1 MYFKT
6 QLAQSV
12 WESKYRYNNETE
24 DQTIERMVKYVSKI
38 EKGYIQYYKDKDLNN
53 LSDYGKSLFG
63 SILFDN
69 EVIDSVIFDLLK
81 DYEKFIPGGSIIAS
95 LGTPKKASL
104 SNCYV
109 IDSPE
114 DNISS
119 IYDTVK
125 SMANLFKRRSG
136 CGVDLSK
143 LRPRGAI
150 VNNSAS
156 TSTGSVSF
164 LDIFSANAQ
173 VVGAD
178 GRRAAQMISLSD
190 RHPDVEEFIRVKSDL
205 SKIPGANLSVMI
217 SRELV
222 DKAKANQDWL
232 LTFPVDDFELQ
243 YITPETLPYN
253 ELICISKNRYVK
265 KVKAKE
271 LFDLIIEM
279 AHKYAEPG
287 LLLKDNLLKYDP
299 ASVYDELRMI
309 STNPCGEQP
318 LSAKDSCRLGS
329 VNLYSFVKN
338 KFRKNASFDYNKYY
352 ETVYNAILFMDNVID
367 AEIEYLQRIKADA
380 NDKSEEDLWDAVIK
394 IAQKGR
400 RIGVGFTAL
409 GDTIASMGL
418 SFKESDDLVKKI
430 MDVKMRAEL
439 DATIDLGYLKGS
451 FGLFD
456 LNKEYS
462 DNIPA
467 NDFYANM
474 LKYYPDQI
482 DRMKRLNTR
491 RNVSTSTVAPSGS
504 LSIIAS
510 RQGTTSGIEP
520 LFKALY
526 TRRRKVN
533 ATDKCDF
540 VDPHTGERFIEF
552 FVAHSGLIDFCKI
565 KYDKDFNDLSKEEQ
579 IAVFN
584 SSPYKDNEAESIHW
598 EDRLRIQGIIQDR
611 TSSAISTTIN
621 LHEKVDKSVVYNIYV
636 NAYES
641 GLKGCTIYRD
651 KSRSR
656 ILVTESKPD

>member
-1 MYFKT
+1 MINDK
-6 QLAQSV
+6 
-12 WESKYRYNNETE
+12 KY
-24 DQTIERMVKYVSKI
+24 KI
-38 EKGYIQYYKDKDLNN
+38 
-53 LSDYGKSLFG
+53 KSLY
-63 SILFDN
+63 DN
-69 EVIDSVIFDLLK
+69 
-81 DYEKFIPGGSIIAS
+81 
-95 LGTPKKASL
+95 KK
-104 SNCYV
+104 
-109 IDSPE
+109 
-114 DNISS
+114 
-119 IYDTVK
+119 K
-125 SMANLFKRRSG
+125 
-136 CGVDLSK
+136 
-143 LRPRGAI
+143 
-150 VNNSAS
+150 
-156 TSTGSVSF
+156 
-164 LDIFSANAQ
+164 
-173 VVGAD
+173 
-178 GRRAAQMISLSD
+178 
-190 RHPDVEEFIRVKSDL
+190 
-205 SKIPGANLSVMI
+205 
-217 SRELV
+217 
-222 DKAKANQDWL
+222 
-232 LTFPVDDFELQ
+232 
-243 YITPETLPYN
+243 
-253 ELICISKNRYVK
+253 
-265 KVKAKE
+265 
-271 LFDLIIEM
+271 
-279 AHKYAEPG
+279 
-287 LLLKDNLLKYDP
+287 
-299 ASVYDELRMI
+299 
-309 STNPCGEQP
+309 EQP

-456 LNKEYS
+456 LNKEYP

-510 RQGTTSGIEP
+510 KQGTTSGIEP

-636 NAYES
+636 NAYDS
-641 GLKGCTIYRD
+641 GLKGLTVELCRVI
-651 KSRSR
+651 
-656 ILVTESKPD
+656 E

>member
-24 DQTIERMVKYVSKI
+24 DQTIERMVKYIKKI
-38 EKGYIQYYKDKDLNN
+38 KKGYIQYYKDKDLNS

-69 EVIDSVIFDLLK
+69 EVINSVIFDLLK
-81 DYEKFIPGGSIIAS
+81 DYEKFIPGGSIVAS

-190 RHPDVEEFIRVKSDL
+190 RHPDVEEFIKVKSDL

-217 SRELV
+217 SKELV
-222 DKAKANQDWL
+222 DRAKAGQDWL

-309 STNPCGEQP
+309 STNPCGE
-318 LSAKDSCRLGS
+318 LL
-329 VNLYSFVKN
+329 
-338 KFRKNASFDYNKYY
+338 
-352 ETVYNAILFMDNVID
+352 
-367 AEIEYLQRIKADA
+367 
-380 NDKSEEDLWDAVIK
+380 
-394 IAQKGR
+394 
-400 RIGVGFTAL
+400 
-409 GDTIASMGL
+409 
-418 SFKESDDLVKKI
+418 
-430 MDVKMRAEL
+430 
-439 DATIDLGYLKGS
+439 
-451 FGLFD
+451 
-456 LNKEYS
+456 
-462 DNIPA
+462 
-467 NDFYANM
+467 
-474 LKYYPDQI
+474 
-482 DRMKRLNTR
+482 
-491 RNVSTSTVAPSGS
+491 
-504 LSIIAS
+504 AS
-510 RQGTTSGIEP
+510 R
-520 LFKALY
+520 
-526 TRRRKVN
+526 
-533 ATDKCDF
+533 
-540 VDPHTGERFIEF
+540 
-552 FVAHSGLIDFCKI
+552 
-565 KYDKDFNDLSKEEQ
+565 
-579 IAVFN
+579 
-584 SSPYKDNEAESIHW
+584 
-598 EDRLRIQGIIQDR
+598 
-611 TSSAISTTIN
+611 
-621 LHEKVDKSVVYNIYV
+621 
-636 NAYES
+636 
-641 GLKGCTIYRD
+641 
-651 KSRSR
+651 
-656 ILVTESKPD
+656 

>member
-38 EKGYIQYYKDKDLNN
+38 EKGYIQYYKDKDLNS

-81 DYEKFIPGGSIIAS
+81 DYEKFIPGGSIVAS

-190 RHPDVEEFIRVKSDL
+190 RHPDVEEFIKVKSDL

-217 SRELV
+217 SKELV
-222 DKAKANQDWL
+222 DRAKAGQDWL

-338 KFRKNASFDYNKYY
+338 KFRKNASFDYSKYY

-456 LNKEYS
+456 LNKEYP

-474 LKYYPDQI
+474 LKYYPNQI

-510 RQGTTSGIEP
+510 KQGTTSGIEP

-641 GLKGCTIYRD
+641 GLKGLTVELCRVI
-651 KSRSR
+651 
-656 ILVTESKPD
+656 E

>member
-38 EKGYIQYYKDKDLNN
+38 EKGYIQYYKDKDLNS

-81 DYEKFIPGGSIIAS
+81 DYEKFIPGGSIVAS

-190 RHPDVEEFIRVKSDL
+190 RHPDVEEFIKVKSDL

-217 SRELV
+217 SKELV
-222 DKAKANQDWL
+222 DRAKAGQDWL

-338 KFRKNASFDYNKYY
+338 KFRKNASFDYDKYY

-456 LNKEYS
+456 LNKEYP

-474 LKYYPDQI
+474 LKYYPNQI

-510 RQGTTSGIEP
+510 KQGTTSGIEP

-636 NAYES
+636 NAYDS
-641 GLKGCTIYRD
+641 GLKGLTVELCRVI
-651 KSRSR
+651 
-656 ILVTESKPD
+656 E

>member
-38 EKGYIQYYKDKDLNN
+38 EKGYIQYYKDKDLNS

-81 DYEKFIPGGSIIAS
+81 DYEKFIPGGSIVAS

-190 RHPDVEEFIRVKSDL
+190 RHPDVEEFIKVKSDL

-217 SRELV
+217 SKELV
-222 DKAKANQDWL
+222 DRAKAGQDWL

-456 LNKEYS
+456 LNKEYP

-474 LKYYPDQI
+474 LKYYPNQI

-510 RQGTTSGIEP
+510 KQGTTSGIEP

-641 GLKGCTIYRD
+641 GLKGLTVELCRVI
-651 KSRSR
+651 
-656 ILVTESKPD
+656 E